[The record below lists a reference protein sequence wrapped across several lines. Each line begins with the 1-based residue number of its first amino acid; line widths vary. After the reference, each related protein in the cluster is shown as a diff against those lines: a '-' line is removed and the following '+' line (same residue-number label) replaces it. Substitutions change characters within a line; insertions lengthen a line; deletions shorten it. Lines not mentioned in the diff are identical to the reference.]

1 MPAKAPGDSFGLN
14 RFLEAQRA
22 NYQQA
27 LCELRA
33 GLKRTHWSWYI
44 LPQLTG
50 LGSSAMSTRYAIR
63 SLAEAKAYLDHPVLG
78 ARLREC
84 IAALNAHAGS
94 SAEQIL
100 GAVDAQKLHS
110 CLTLFARVDGS
121 DPLFGAALRKYFA
134 GRQDKRT
141 LEILTSQAGAAGKP

>member
-1 MPAKAPGDSFGLN
+1 MPARAPGDAFGLN

-27 LCELRA
+27 LSELRA

-78 ARLREC
+78 ARLREWTVP
-84 IAALNAHAGS
+84 IRSL
-94 SAEQIL
+94 
-100 GAVDAQKLHS
+100 AQRCAS
-110 CLTLFARVDGS
+110 TSPAD
-121 DPLFGAALRKYFA
+121 
-134 GRQDKRT
+134 RT
-141 LEILTSQAGAAGKP
+141 RGLSKS